1 MKLAFM
7 AAAAA
12 AALSLAACGDRG
24 ENADMES
31 EAVETETNAPVETAK
46 ETDAEAAAET
56 ADADAGE
63 SEDDAEDIARTE
75 TGTGAAATA
84 ASEPSGI
91 ADADPATRFAGVCTS
106 LLEQSMESCDCIY
119 GELSEDESA
128 YLSASYSGDTARAEE
143 IGARLGADPRAIALE
158 SFNAAQASCAAQ

>member
-1 MKLAFM
+1 MKLAYL

-31 EAVETETNAPVETAK
+31 EAVETETNPPVETEE
-46 ETDAEAAAET
+46 ETDAEAAADT

-63 SEDDAEDIARTE
+63 SEGDAEDMAE
-75 TGTGAAATA
+75 AEPAA

-106 LLEQSMESCDCIY
+106 LLEQSIESCDCIY
-119 GELSEDESA
+119 DELSQGESA
-128 YLSASYSGDTARAEE
+128 YLSASYSGDMTRAEE
-143 IGARLGADPRAIALE
+143 IGSRLGADPRAIALE
-158 SFNAAQASCAAQ
+158 SFNAAQASCGAQ